1 MASDQKE
8 KDGTY
13 GISCTVIGEEFTA
26 LVFELGKSLERIC
39 PRRNPN
45 RVHRIGVDEISH
57 REVGKGSMGIA
68 VDRVLVPSLS
78 SWPVFGPHRQNIREN
93 ICDRV

>member
-13 GISCTVIGEEFTA
+13 RISCTVIGEEFTA
-26 LVFELGKSLERIC
+26 LVFELGKSLERTC

-45 RVHRIGVDEISH
+45 RVHRIGVHDISH
-57 REVGKGSMGIA
+57 REVGQGSMRIA
-68 VDRVLVPSLS
+68 VDRVLVPNLS
-78 SWPVFGPHRQNIREN
+78 NSPENGSRQNIREN